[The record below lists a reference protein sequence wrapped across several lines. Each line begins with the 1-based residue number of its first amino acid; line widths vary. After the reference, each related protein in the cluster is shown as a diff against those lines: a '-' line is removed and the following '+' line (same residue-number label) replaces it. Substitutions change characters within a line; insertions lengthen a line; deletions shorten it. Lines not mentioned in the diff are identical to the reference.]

1 MQKIKL
7 FMVLALLMAGVSES
21 WGEVDWYWL
30 NISPEGLPIGYSDFS
45 LKNTQLSNNTT
56 LSKPYSNV
64 VQARNSSGSIAE
76 LTAATFGNYV
86 AIPEIEG
93 YTASV
98 SFGDWIRYGRY
109 DDNGTYVDY
118 VLNVTIT
125 YSPIKTMYRYNVTW
139 DDISGA
145 GFELAGNTLPVG
157 TITRNG
163 NVLTATSSNSSYS
176 PTILGYSNV
185 AMYVHP
191 NKVEGYKTVF
201 SITTNPSGSTYDK
214 TIHISYYQTWND
226 GVLEYSFFHTQST
239 REEDFEQGVM
249 PEGEVSVSLW
259 MNKTKTITD
268 TLNYAAPLWMNGTV
282 NETRTLPDDDG
293 DGAGSTAEY
302 KFLGKSN
309 TGVVLEDGRVLSNT
323 TPNSGQYFY
332 ERKHTVAFSD
342 VTEVTIPRT
351 VEGPDGETYD
361 VTAIQ
366 KWGFAYTATDIN
378 PRYNCSKTDLSWQNI
393 SYPNDPER
401 EQQER
406 WATGTIDFGNIN
418 NHRNDYLVTV
428 RFESPSQIKRI
439 GDYAFMSNEA
449 LQSMIVPSSV
459 ENLGQGVWECCQ
471 KLTDLRFQT
480 TDITV
485 DGKTVQGVKF
495 NTIKNFT
502 FWYCTALETLVLPE
516 GITTIEGAGVGA
528 PLQYMFAL
536 IDLKLPN
543 TLTKI
548 GAHFICC
555 CSSLETLTIPAGVTE
570 IDGACF
576 HGCES
581 LKTVYLLGE
590 ASSLDAG
597 SGTEATFGLNTIF
610 CKDQVSNCTFYTTA
624 DYVSSY
630 ATGDGT
636 SVWYQ
641 IADNR
646 DNQGYLIDENK
657 NRIKDS
663 NGNEVRATGDAG
675 GNNNRLTVIQG
686 EEREFVAGKWV
697 TACFPTA
704 IENYKAA
711 NKFGSG
717 AIAAI
722 MIDTDKEGKKVD
734 KYGNTYTYAQ
744 GNDPYRYHVSFEEIN
759 STTIPANTP
768 ILLLPGR
775 TYTVPMMPNIN
786 MLTEEQKAD
795 LTVPR
800 TVSVNASFTD
810 RSETATITMISKYI
824 DHQRLNVGDFYFI
837 SSGNKTEAGA
847 TEPAVI
853 GSFKKVKDQAKAPYI
868 GAFRCFWQVNI
879 DNVVDVSS
887 KSSLDMMSYF
897 WNDVDGIKN
906 VESRTPEIVI
916 DGVYDLQGRKL
927 NINQTDLPQGL
938 YIVNGKKVV
947 KK

>member
-7 FMVLALLMAGVSES
+7 LLLLTLLVVGVSES
-21 WGEVDWYWL
+21 WGEVDWYFL

-45 LKNTQLSNNTT
+45 LKNTQLSSNTT

-64 VQARNSSGSIAE
+64 VQARNSSGNIAE
-76 LTAATFGNYV
+76 LTAATFGDYV
-86 AIPEIEG
+86 TIPEIEG

-98 SFGDWIRYGRY
+98 SFGNWRNYGRY
-109 DDNGTYVDY
+109 DDNGTYVNY
-118 VLNVTIT
+118 LCNVTIT
-125 YSPIKTMYRYNVTW
+125 YSPIKTTYRYNVTW

-214 TIHISYYQTWND
+214 TIHISYYRTWND
-226 GVLEYSFFHTQST
+226 GVLEYSFYHTQST
-239 REEDFEQGVM
+239 RSEEFEQGVM

-259 MNKTKTITD
+259 MNKTKIITD
-268 TLNYAAPLWMNGTV
+268 TLNYATPLWMNGTV

-293 DGAGSTAEY
+293 DGAGTTAEY
-302 KFLGKSN
+302 KFLGQSN
-309 TGVVLEDGRVLSNT
+309 TGVTLEDGRELRNA

-332 ERKHTVAFSD
+332 ERKHTVAYSD

-351 VEGPDGETYD
+351 VEGPDGESYD

-378 PRYNCSKTDLSWQNI
+378 PRYFCSGTDLSWQNI

-406 WATGTIDFGNIN
+406 WATGFVDFGNIN
-418 NHRNDYLVTV
+418 NHRNDYLVNV

-449 LQSMIVPSSV
+449 LKSIIVPSSV

-581 LKTVYLLGE
+581 LKTVYLLGK
-590 ASSLDAG
+590 ASYLAAG

-610 CKDQVSNCTFYTTA
+610 CKDQVSGCTFYTTN
-624 DYVSSY
+624 DYLQSY
-630 ATGDGT
+630 QDNGT
-636 SVWYQ
+636 WK
-641 IADNR
+641 
-646 DNQGYLIDENK
+646 LIDENGQYSGTYHGH
-657 NRIKDS
+657 DCV
-663 NGNEVRATGDAG
+663 NGNI
-675 GNNNRLTVIQG
+675 LTAIQG

-704 IENYKAA
+704 IENYKDDD
-711 NKFGSG
+711 KFGPG
-717 AIAAI
+717 AIAAV
-722 MIDTDKEGKKVD
+722 MIDTDKSGSKTD
-734 KYGNTYTYAQ
+734 KAGNTYTYAQ
-744 GNDPYRYHVSFEEIN
+744 GDDPYRYHVSFEEIEG
-759 STTIPANTP
+759 STIPANTP

-837 SSGNKTEAGA
+837 SSGNKTEEGA

>member
-7 FMVLALLMAGVSES
+7 FMVLALLCVGVSES
-21 WGEVDWYWL
+21 WARTVYYVFFVEPEDL
-30 NISPEGLPIGYSDFS
+30 TEARISISNKNLSD
-45 LKNTQLSNNTT
+45 NTELQMQGT
-56 LSKPYSNV
+56 YYNV
-64 VQARNSSGSIAE
+64 VAAVRSGTQNPTRLYSYNI
-76 LTAATFGNYV
+76 GDYIDV
-86 AIPEIEG
+86 PEVEG
-93 YTASV
+93 YNVSMTVSSSTYNY
-98 SFGDWIRYGRY
+98 SFGTAY
-109 DDNGTYVDY
+109 
-118 VLNVTIT
+118 NVTINYT
-125 YSPIKTMYRYNVTW
+125 PIKTTYRYNVTW

-176 PTILGYSNV
+176 PTIIGYNNV
-185 AMYVHP
+185 NMYIRP
-191 NKVEGYKTVF
+191 NKIEGYKPIIT
-201 SITTNPSGSTYDK
+201 ITTNTSGTYDK
-214 TIHISYYQTWND
+214 TIHISYFRTWND
-226 GVLEYSFFHTQST
+226 GVLEYSFYHTQAST
-239 REEDFEQGVM
+239 DQGVM
-249 PEGEVSVSLW
+249 PDGEVSVSLW
-259 MNKTKTITD
+259 MNKTKVITD
-268 TLNYAAPLWMNGTV
+268 TLNYSTPLWQNGTV
-282 NETRTLPDDDG
+282 GETRTLPDDDG
-293 DGAGSTAEY
+293 DGAGETTEY
-302 KFLGKSN
+302 RFLGRADGSVTLEN
-309 TGVVLEDGRVLSNT
+309 GDVLHNY
-323 TPNSGQYFY
+323 TPNSGEYFY
-332 ERKHTVAFSD
+332 ERKHTVAYSD

-351 VEGPDGETYD
+351 VEGPDGESYD

-378 PRYNCSKTDLSWQNI
+378 PRYFCSGTDLSWQNI

-406 WATGTIDFGNIN
+406 WATAGVDYGNIN

-449 LQSMIVPSSV
+449 LKSIIVPSSV
-459 ENLGQGVWECCQ
+459 EELGQGVWECCQ

-543 TLTKI
+543 TLTTI

-555 CSSLETLTIPAGVTE
+555 CSSLETLTIPANVTT

-581 LKTVYLLGE
+581 LKTVYLLGT

-646 DNQGYLIDENK
+646 DNQGYLIDENG
-657 NRIKDS
+657 NRIKDN
-663 NGNEVRATGDAG
+663 NGNDILATGTAG
-675 GNNNRLTVIQG
+675 GNNNRLTVMQG

-697 TACFPTA
+697 TACFPRA

-711 NKFGSG
+711 DKFGSG

-722 MIDTDKEGKKVD
+722 MIDTDKNGKKVD
-734 KYGNTYTYAQ
+734 KDGNTYTYAQ
-744 GNDPYRYHVSFEEIN
+744 GDDPYRYHVSFEEIN

-786 MLTEEQKAD
+786 MLTDEEKED

-837 SSGNKTEAGA
+837 SSGNKTEEGA

-868 GAFRCFWQVNI
+868 GAFRCYWQVNI